1 MGYYITISSDKC
13 GGEAVQGRGGNL
25 SLRGQL
31 QCEPVLESS
40 GVGER
45 EGVVSLRQSQSSSP
59 SGSWALKKKKKKTL
73 LFWSAPHCTLP
84 YNPYTC
90 PDISHLLPTGSPL
103 CLKQQKQPKIELIT
117 SLPLAN
123 QNPKGLI
130 KIPPVAKPWVMSDF
144 ISEISEQDWRMPKQ
158 PTCLNTN

>member
-45 EGVVSLRQSQSSSP
+45 EGVVSLRARVPPPQAPGP
-59 SGSWALKKKKKKTL
+59 SKKKKKTL
-73 LFWSAPHCTLP
+73 LFWSAPHRTLP
-84 YNPYTC
+84 YNPYPC

-144 ISEISEQDWRMPKQ
+144 ISEISERDWRMPKQ